1 MYTFKNSIGNT
12 IKIFADNIEAT
23 ALEQIKDLAEC
34 EAYRQEKIRIMPD
47 VHAGK
52 GCVIGTTMTVTN
64 KLTPNLVGVD
74 IGCGVTVAKIRL
86 DGPGRSKSGRSK
98 LDLHKL
104 DNAIKKYIPSG
115 FSVKDK
121 PLPFDFSKLR
131 CARYV
136 DLKRAYHSIGT
147 LGGGNHFI
155 EVGKDTEG
163 ALYLLI
169 HSGSRNLGVGVC
181 SYYQKRAQ
189 KQIKDTGKDYVHR
202 DLAWLEDSLFE
213 DYLNDMEIT
222 QRYASHNRD
231 VMLQTLTEKMNLTC
245 EKIVETI
252 HNYIDT
258 KNMILRK
265 GAVSAQKGEL
275 LVIPLNMRD
284 GTLLCR
290 GKGNPDWNY
299 SAPHGA
305 GRILSRTKAREL
317 LVMKDFVQSMDN
329 IYSTSVSKKTLD
341 EAPQAY
347 KPKEE
352 ILQAIEPTAEVLT
365 VIRPI
370 YNFKAG

>member
-12 IKIFADNIEAT
+12 IVIFADNVEPT

-74 IGCGVTVAKIRL
+74 IGCGVTVAKIKP
-86 DGPGRSKSGRSK
+86 DGPRHSKMSSMKSNSSK
-98 LDLHKL
+98 ASSRNLDLHKL

-115 FSVKDK
+115 FSVKDS

-131 CARYV
+131 CAKHV
-136 DLKRAYHSIGT
+136 DLNRAYHSIGT

-163 ALYLLI
+163 TLYLLI

-181 SYYQKRAQ
+181 SYYQKRALQ
-189 KQIKDTGKDYVHR
+189 LMKEAGKDYVHR
-202 DLAWLEDSLFE
+202 DLAWLEGPLFE

-245 EKIVETI
+245 EKIVETV

-258 KNMILRK
+258 KNRILRK

-317 LVMKDFVQSMDN
+317 LEMRDFVQSMN
-329 IYSTSVSKKTLD
+329 NVYSTSVSKKNV
-341 EAPQAY
+341 E
-347 KPKEE
+347 
-352 ILQAIEPTAEVLT
+352 
-365 VIRPI
+365 
-370 YNFKAG
+370 